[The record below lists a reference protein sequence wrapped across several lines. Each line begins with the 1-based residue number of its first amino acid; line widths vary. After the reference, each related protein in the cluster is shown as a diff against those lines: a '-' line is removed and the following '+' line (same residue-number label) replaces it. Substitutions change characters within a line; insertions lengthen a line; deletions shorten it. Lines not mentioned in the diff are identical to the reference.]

1 MTLRCHIVKCRF
13 KQRGS
18 AQVVAHFVDEG
29 VHRLTGLGIDVLDG
43 AAGRQ
48 ALQDLALVFDDGL
61 QEDGAWSCKS
71 CLIIHRPDVAGM
83 VMDALM
89 RGEALEAVW
98 KRLEEKL

>member
-1 MTLRCHIVKCRF
+1 MQRLNCERFPCHGLDQDCSLCF
-13 KQRGS
+13 CP
-18 AQVVAHFVDEG
+18 FYPCEDE
-29 VHRLTGLGIDVLDG
+29 RTG
-43 AAGRQ
+43 GR
-48 ALQDLALVFDDGL
+48 